1 MTAVEEAIALA
12 YLRHR
17 LVEQREVWQAR
28 VDETYRSPDKWATR
42 LQALGAREAFRIA
55 ILLCDESL
63 EHLERRKDDTKHNG
77 S

>member
-1 MTAVEEAIALA
+1 VTAVDEAIALA
-12 YLRHR
+12 YLRQR

-28 VDETYRSPDKWATR
+28 VDATYRSPDKWATR

-63 EHLERRKDDTKHNG
+63 EQLEPRKEVTKPNAH
-77 S
+77 

>member
-1 MTAVEEAIALA
+1 VTAVDQAIALA
-12 YLRHR
+12 YLRRR
-17 LVEQREVWQAR
+17 LVDQREVWQAR

-63 EHLERRKDDTKHNG
+63 EVLEQRKEYTKHNG

>member
-1 MTAVEEAIALA
+1 MTAVNQAIALA
-12 YLRHR
+12 YLRQR

-55 ILLCDESL
+55 ILLVDESL
-63 EHLERRKDDTKHNG
+63 EQLEPRKEYTKHNG

>member
-1 MTAVEEAIALA
+1 MTAVDQAIALA
-12 YLRHR
+12 YLRRR
-17 LVEQREVWQAR
+17 LGDQREVWQAR

-63 EHLERRKDDTKHNG
+63 EVLEQQKEYTKHNV